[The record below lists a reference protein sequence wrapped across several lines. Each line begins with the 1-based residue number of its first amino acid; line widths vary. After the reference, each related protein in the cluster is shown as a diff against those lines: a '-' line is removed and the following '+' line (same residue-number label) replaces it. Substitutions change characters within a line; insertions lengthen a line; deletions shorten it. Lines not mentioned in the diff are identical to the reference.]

1 MLLDALNSK
10 GKLTVFVIQP
20 LCIYTKTSNSYSECW
35 DNLTNDNLEL
45 DNIDESYGLDLVET
59 GDRIDV
65 YIPRN
70 SRCILKKPSN
80 PNLDCTV
87 EYKNIECDLYFEDEP
102 IDMYFDVVE
111 E

>member
-1 MLLDALNSK
+1 MLLDALNSN
-10 GKLTVFVIQP
+10 GKVTAFVTQP

-35 DNLTNDNLEL
+35 DNNTNSSLEL
-45 DNIDESYGLDLVET
+45 DNIDDSYGLDLVET

-70 SRCILKKPSN
+70 AKCILKKAG
-80 PNLDCTV
+80 PNVDCTIV
-87 EYKNIECDLYFEDEP
+87 YKNIECDLLFEDEP

>member
-1 MLLDALNSK
+1 MLLDVLNNK
-10 GKLTVFVIQP
+10 GKVDVFVTQP

-35 DNLTNDNLEL
+35 DIITNDNLEL

-70 SRCILKKPSN
+70 ARCTLKKPSN

-87 EYKNIECDLYFEDEP
+87 VYKNIECDLYFEDEP
-102 IDMYFDVVE
+102 IDTYFDIIE